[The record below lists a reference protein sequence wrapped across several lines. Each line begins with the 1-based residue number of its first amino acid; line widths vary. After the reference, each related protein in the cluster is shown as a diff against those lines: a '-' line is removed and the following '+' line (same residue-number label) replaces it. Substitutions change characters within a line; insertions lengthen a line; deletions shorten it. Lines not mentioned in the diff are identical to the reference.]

1 MQDDI
6 VKEWGRM
13 RFVLVADDVEDIKR
27 TTRKMMAAKMPDASE
42 DEIQLAIAEMLRPD
56 TWVGGYVDDDGVEQ
70 MYQVAIYEEPVTAD
84 NSMMPDLIH
93 LSIKRRD
100 REPVADWRVMQ
111 AIKNAIVGPEHEGM
125 EMYPAESRRV
135 DGANQY
141 HLWVLADSSTQFPFG
156 FTSRHVSYEHPVGE
170 GQQRKETI

>member
-6 VKEWGRM
+6 VKEWGR
-13 RFVLVADDVEDIKR
+13 RRCVLVADDVEDIKR

-93 LSIKRRD
+93 LSIKRNGGG
-100 REPVADWRVMQ
+100 PVTDWRHKQ
-111 AIKNAIVGPEHEGM
+111 QIKNELVGPDAEGV
-125 EMYPAESRRV
+125 ELYPAEDRLV
-135 DGANQY
+135 DTADQF
-141 HLWVLADSSTQFPFG
+141 HLWCVESPG
-156 FTSRHVSYEHPVGE
+156 RIPVGWTE
-170 GQQRKETI
+170 GRKVKSTGDNAGYGSQRPRE

>member
-6 VKEWGRM
+6 VKEWGKM

-27 TTRKMMAAKMPDASE
+27 TTRELMAAKMPDASE

-56 TWVGGYVDDDGVEQ
+56 TWGGGYVDEDGVEQ
-70 MYQVAIYEEPVTAD
+70 MYQVASYEVPCIAD
-84 NSMMPDLIH
+84 NSMMPDIIH

-111 AIKNAIVGPEHEGM
+111 AIKNCLVGPECEAV
-125 EMYPAESRRV
+125 ELYPAESRKV

-141 HLWVLADSSTQFPFG
+141 HLWCLDSSESRFPFG
-156 FTSRHVSYEHPVGE
+156 FTERQVSYDEVG
-170 GQQRKETI
+170 GTKQRPATV